1 MLYLLHASSKICMW
15 NFLEIAVGQI
25 WVQEQFELLYNILLF
40 TLSFTRCVYQFIRNG
55 VSMLITHSLKGGCL
69 TCIVQLILQRPA
81 VTGLVLVLTI
91 EIYRSQGRTVA
102 SREISTLRNCP
113 AGLLM
118 LAQPEQ
124 ASKVPREI
132 ARLWKRAVRLWDF
145 AIANVWVWSRD
156 KQQCRQ
162 ARGKTSPWNGSK
174 WVLPSATKWRH
185 LVWNFATRWRH
196 HH

>member
-1 MLYLLHASSKICMW
+1 MW

-69 TCIVQLILQRPA
+69 TCITVDITAPCSDWSGLGSDNRDISVSGSHSCVTWNLHVAQL
-81 VTGLVLVLTI
+81 
-91 EIYRSQGRTVA
+91 SGRTPHV
-102 SREISTLRNCP
+102 SPTWTSLKSLTWDCEIVK
-113 AGLLM
+113 AG
-118 LAQPEQ
+118 
-124 ASKVPREI
+124 SEI
-132 ARLWKRAVRLWDF
+132 VRLWDF

>member
-1 MLYLLHASSKICMW
+1 MW

-124 ASKVPREI
+124 ASKVSREI
-132 ARLWKRAVRLWDF
+132 ARLWNRAVRLWDCEILRLQMSGF
-145 AIANVWVWSRD
+145 GAVISSSAG
-156 KQQCRQ
+156 RQ
-162 ARGKTSPWNGSK
+162 GGKPVPEMGLNGCYQ
-174 WVLPSATKWRH
+174 VLPSGAT
-185 LVWNFATRWRH
+185 
-196 HH
+196 